1 MKRLNVLLHL
11 LVITKGK
18 SFKISIWIIPFLTSR
33 SGSCVTFNVSVVP
46 NVFVRK

>member
-1 MKRLNVLLHL
+1 MKQLNLLLHL
-11 LVITKGK
+11 LVITEGK
-18 SFKISIWIIPFLTSR
+18 NCTILIWIIPFLTSR